1 MRMSTGSACRAIA
14 AALGSIVAS
23 AAVPIALASSAMPV
37 EQQTALVQKYCAVC
51 HTDAQR
57 NGGLSLQHFD
67 AAHPDPGVAAMLV
80 SKLKAKAMGAA
91 DIPLPDQATQDAL
104 LSALSAEAVGASGW
118 TVNRTQSP
126 AISASIVREVPSTA
140 NGGEPDLYR
149 LTLTCRADTH
159 EAGMQLA
166 WSPGVPSAGQIMY
179 AAPDGMAPRTYKID
193 GTEKMGNGTGGAS
206 GPGAVDLRA
215 IPLPARTLTIR
226 NLFPNETVVFPVGD
240 LDRTV
245 RDSLSTCFAGSIARK

>member
-1 MRMSTGSACRAIA
+1 
-14 AALGSIVAS
+14 
-23 AAVPIALASSAMPV
+23 MPV

-91 DIPLPDQATQDAL
+91 GLPLPDRATQDAL
-104 LSALSAEAVGASGW
+104 LSALSAKAVGATGW
-118 TVNRTQSP
+118 TVNRTQNP

-140 NGGEPDLYR
+140 NGGEPDMYR

-166 WSPGVPSAGQIMY
+166 WSPGVPPAGQVMS
-179 AAPDGMAPRTYKID
+179 AVADGKAPRTYKID
-193 GTEKMGNGTGGAS
+193 GAEKMGNGADFTT

-215 IPLPARTLTIR
+215 MPLPEKALTVR
-226 NLFPNETVVFPVGD
+226 NLFPNETVVFPFGD

-245 RDSLSTCFAGSIARK
+245 RDSLSTCFARSIARK

>member
-1 MRMSTGSACRAIA
+1 
-14 AALGSIVAS
+14 
-23 AAVPIALASSAMPV
+23 
-37 EQQTALVQKYCAVC
+37 
-51 HTDAQR
+51 
-57 NGGLSLQHFD
+57 
-67 AAHPDPGVAAMLV
+67 MLV

-91 DIPLPDQATQDAL
+91 GLPLPDRATQDAL
-104 LSALSAEAVGASGW
+104 LSALSAKTVHASEW

-140 NGGEPDLYR
+140 NGGEPDMYR
-149 LTLTCRADTH
+149 LTLTCHADTH

-166 WSPGVPSAGQIMY
+166 WSPGVPPAGQKMS

-193 GTEKMGNGTGGAS
+193 STEKMGNGADFTT

-215 IPLPARTLTIR
+215 MPLPARTLTVR
-226 NLFPNETVVFPVGD
+226 NLFPDETVVFPFGD
-240 LDRTV
+240 LDRAV